1 MSETSDRAVHDPLD
15 ASIDGGRGQPAVA
28 NAEAAHGLES
38 ATASRRRPP
47 PISIVTCSYQQGRYL
62 GVTMSSVLDQRI
74 PGLEYI
80 VIDGG
85 SSDESV
91 EVIRR
96 HEPDLAYWV
105 SEPDR
110 GQTDALIKGFRR
122 ATGEIQGWLCSD
134 DLLLPGALQRVLHYF
149 DTHPEVDAMYGDSLW
164 IDAEGLFLRPKKEIR
179 FNRFVYLFDHNYIS
193 QPSMFWRRRLYDKV
207 GGLDAQ
213 FNLAMD
219 SDLWER
225 FSRHTR
231 IGHMPAYL
239 SCMRY
244 YPAQKTRALR
254 PAGRIEDARIRSR
267 AVLGKLPVVQPLL
280 HVTARVH
287 RVLRKLVQ
295 GGYTARPPEEL
306 IAALERYRI
315 REDDE

>member
-1 MSETSDRAVHDPLD
+1 MSKASDRVMHPRD
-15 ASIDGGRGQPAVA
+15 ASASGGAEGPAMA
-28 NAEAAHGLES
+28 SPEAGHGS
-38 ATASRRRPP
+38 ATTLAGSPRP
-47 PISIVTCSYQQGRYL
+47 PISIVTCSYRQGRYL
-62 GVTMSSVLDQRI
+62 GATISSVLDQRI
-74 PGLEYI
+74 PGIEYI

-85 SSDESV
+85 SSDDSV

-134 DLLLPGALQRVLHYF
+134 DLLLPGALERVLHYF
-149 DTHPEVDAMYGDSLW
+149 DAHPEVDAMYGDSLW
-164 IDAEGLFLRPKKEIR
+164 IDAEGSFLRPKKEIE

-231 IGHMPAYL
+231 IGHLPAYL
-239 SCMRY
+239 SCMRF

-254 PAGRIEDARIRSR
+254 PAGRLEDARIRSR
-267 AVLGKLPVVQPLL
+267 SALAGVPLIQPLLQVAARVQRVLGKL
-280 HVTARVH
+280 VH
-287 RVLRKLVQ
+287 
-295 GGYTARPPEEL
+295 GGYTARPPEEV

-315 REDDE
+315 GEAGA

>member
-1 MSETSDRAVHDPLD
+1 MGEASERGMLDLRSPGAQAGSANPARAAAGAGALP
-15 ASIDGGRGQPAVA
+15 QPQ
-28 NAEAAHGLES
+28 
-38 ATASRRRPP
+38 PQP

-62 GVTMSSVLDQRI
+62 SATIDSVLDQRI
-74 PGLEYI
+74 PGLEFI
-80 VIDGG
+80 VVDGG

-91 EVIRR
+91 AVIRR
-96 HEPDLAYWV
+96 HEPALAYWV

-122 ATGEIQGWLCSD
+122 ATGAIQGWLCSD
-134 DLLLPGALQRVLHYF
+134 DLLLPGALERVLHYF
-149 DTHPEVDAMYGDSLW
+149 DAHPEVDAMYGDSLW
-164 IDAEGLFLRPKKEIR
+164 IDAGGQFLRPKKEMD

-207 GGLDAQ
+207 GGLDPR
-213 FNLAMD
+213 FDLAMD

-225 FSRHTR
+225 FSRQTR
-231 IGHMPAYL
+231 IGHLPAYL

-254 PAGRIEDARIRSR
+254 PAGRLEDARIRRRSALAR
-267 AVLGKLPVVQPLL
+267 VPLVQPLL
-280 HVTARVH
+280 HAAARTQ
-287 RVLRKLVQ
+287 RVLGKLVQ
-295 GGYTARPPEEL
+295 GGYTATPPAEF

-315 REDDE
+315 REAGA